1 MKKTFF
7 AALAAI
13 AMSAGLASCSSDEPM
28 NGTQNGQEVT
38 VTVTATLPTDMQS
51 RVYSDGEKALD
62 MWYAVY
68 EEGVAS
74 PIIALN
80 KSDKQFSG
88 LTNTLTLHL
97 VTGKNYNIV
106 FWAQAPEAETEGYFT
121 LDTQESTVTVNYD
134 KIKNLNVE
142 KSDAFFCYK
151 AVEVKGSASITAELR
166 RPFAQINV
174 GTNDINEAGLKDKK
188 ISTKMTVSS
197 VYSAFDLK
205 DGKVIGTTTTAPI
218 EFAETPR
225 PNQGKETT
233 ATDYEKFPVGNLGD
247 YEYLAMAYVLM
258 APDKITTDVELEF
271 YDDGTC
277 FHELSVPGAPV
288 QRNYRTNIFGALLT
302 SSIDFTITIKPEY
315 DGVYDEDQAPTPW
328 DGKSVSIPT
337 KVDYDASGEVTAVYI
352 SSPEELLLVKGAML
366 NGYELSD
373 RTGLDVKASANAAFT
388 ELDNMINSLGE
399 DYMQNQGLTLEEAQ
413 IAIQTDYPDE
423 FNAYMAYLYLKYG
436 QSVALKLDAD
446 IDLNGNSIPDLNC
459 SNERN
464 TNYGGWNFDG
474 QGHTI
479 SNLVRGTQS
488 MFGTGYGTVKNV
500 TFKNVTGCNIL
511 FTEYRGSEIT
521 NVHVDGATMD
531 SGNGGGMLIGTIAN
545 NNTTISGCTVK
556 NVTIDYQY
564 SYFGGLVGNV
574 KQSTEHLGKT
584 TFTIENCAISNIT
597 ITDNVDG
604 KGYIMPLVGSTN
616 TANGLTLNYTGNT
629 YNGEATNN

>member
-1 MKKTFF
+1 MKKTFL

-13 AMSAGLASCSSDEPM
+13 AMAAGFTSCSSDEPLK
-28 NGTQNGQEVT
+28 GSQNGQEVA
-38 VTVTATLPTDMQS
+38 VTVTATLPADMQS
-51 RVYSDGEKALD
+51 RAFSDGKSALD
-62 MWYAVY
+62 LWYAVY
-68 EEGVAS
+68 EDGVAD

-97 VTGKNYNIV
+97 VTGKTYNVV
-106 FWAQAPEAETEGYFT
+106 FWAQSPEAETEGYFT
-121 LDTQESTVTVNYD
+121 LDTNESTVTVNYD

-151 AVEVKGSASITAELR
+151 AVEVKSAASLTAELK

-174 GTNDINEAGLKDKK
+174 GTNDINEAGLKDKQ
-188 ISTKMTVSS
+188 ISTLMTVSS

-205 DGKVIGTTTTAPI
+205 DGKVLGTTTTTPI
-218 EFAETPR
+218 EFAETLR

-233 ATDYEKFPVGNLGD
+233 ATDYEMFPVGTLGQ

-258 APDKITTDVELEF
+258 APDKITTDVELTF
-271 YDDGTC
+271 YDGGTK

-302 SSIDFTITIKPEY
+302 STVDFTITINPEY
-315 DGVYDEDQAPTPW
+315 EGNYYEDQDPAPW
-328 DGKSVSIPT
+328 DGTTVSIPS
-337 KVDYDASGEVTAVYI
+337 KVEYNASGEVTTVYI

-366 NGYELSD
+366 NGYKLSD
-373 RTGLDVKASANAAFT
+373 NTGLDVKNSAKAAYS
-388 ELDNMINSLGE
+388 ELDNLINSLAE
-399 DYMQNQGLTLEEAQ
+399 DMENKGMTLEE
-413 IAIQTDYPDE
+413 ILVAIQNDYPDQY
-423 FNAYMAYLYLKYG
+423 NAYMAYNYLMYG
-436 QSVALKLDAD
+436 QSVILKLDAD

-479 SNLVRGTQS
+479 SNLVRGTRS

-500 TFKNVTGCNIL
+500 NFKNVTGGGFL

-521 NVHVDGATMD
+521 NVHVDGASIDYT
-531 SGNGGGMLIGTIAN
+531 SGGGMLIGTVAN

-556 NVTIDYQY
+556 NVTIDYLDG
-564 SYFGGLVGNV
+564 YFGGLVGSV

-584 TFTIENCAISNIT
+584 SFTIENCAVSNIT
-597 ITDNVDG
+597 VVDNASG
-604 KGYIMPLVGSTN
+604 YGYIMPLIGSTN
-616 TANGLTLNYTGNT
+616 TANGLNVTLTGNT
-629 YNGEATNN
+629 YNGEPTQN